1 MRVASFN
8 VENLFDRAKAMK
20 LAWEDGREILERYAR
35 INQLLNKP
43 VYTDED
49 KKEIKDLLRKLGL
62 AKKDDG
68 GKYAL
73 LRQIRGRLLRR
84 PKAGGIEI
92 VATGR
97 PSWIGWV
104 ELKSEPVDEL
114 AMEHTAMVL
123 RDVAADIVGVV
134 EAENRIVL
142 DKFSAQLLKRVGGHP
157 YPHVMVIDGNDD
169 RGIDVGL
176 MTRLGYE
183 MVTIRSHVD
192 DTDAKGEVF
201 SRDCPEFLIT
211 TPTGA
216 RIVVLVNH
224 FKSKGY
230 GRASDSNDRR
240 TRQATRT
247 AEIYQRLL
255 EDGEENVVVLG
266 DLNDTPDS
274 TQLSPLFAT
283 GLRDASE
290 HPSFSD
296 DGRPGTYKNGTKSQK
311 IDYLLLSPALFAL
324 VTGGRVFRTGV
335 WGGTK
340 GTLWPHYPKMT
351 DAVHA
356 ASDHA
361 AIYTDINL

>member
-1 MRVASFN
+1 LRIASFN
-8 VENLFDRAKAMK
+8 VENLFDRARAMK
-20 LAWEDGREILERYAR
+20 LAWKDGREILDRYAR

-49 KKEIKDLLRKLGL
+49 KTEIKDLLRKLGL

-68 GKYAL
+68 GKYAE

-84 PKAGGIEI
+84 PKTGGVEI
-92 VATGR
+92 TATGR

-104 ELKSEPVDEL
+104 ELKSEPVDGL
-114 AMEHTAMVL
+114 AMEHTAMVI

-142 DKFSAQLLKRVGGHP
+142 DKFSAPLLKKIGGDP

-176 MTRLGYE
+176 MTRVGYDL
-183 MVTIRSHVD
+183 VTIRSHVD
-192 DTDAKGEVF
+192 DTDAKGEIF
-201 SRDCPEFLIT
+201 SRDCPEFLVT

-216 RIVVLVNH
+216 RLVVLVNH

-230 GRASDSNDRR
+230 GRAADSNDRR
-240 TRQATRT
+240 KRQAART

-255 EDGEENVVVLG
+255 ADGEENVVVLG

-274 TQLSPLFAT
+274 DPLSPLFAA
-283 GLRDASE
+283 GLRDVSE
-290 HPSFSD
+290 HSTFSKD
-296 DGRPGTYKNGTKSQK
+296 PKRPGTYGNGTKGQK
-311 IDYLLLSPALFAL
+311 IDYVLLSPALFGL
-324 VTGGRVFRTGV
+324 VTGGRIFRTGV
-335 WGGTK
+335 WGGK
-340 GTLWPHYPKMT
+340 NGTLWPHYPKMT
-351 DAVHA
+351 AAVHA

-361 AIYTDINL
+361 AINI